1 LIIFAY
7 LLGALWFFLPA
18 GIANGIPVI
27 LAKLPLL
34 RGWNAPLDGGK
45 MYRGKH
51 VLGKNKTWRG
61 LLGGSLLAGLVAL
74 LQYAFN
80 FKLPGFQLVTSPGLA
95 FAIGFLMGFGALI
108 GDAIESF
115 FKRQRDIG
123 PGNAW
128 FPLDQLDYIFG
139 GLLLSYPL
147 AKPSLLL
154 MLTVIIAWFGV
165 HLFSVYAGYLTG
177 LRDKPI

>member
-1 LIIFAY
+1 MIVLAY
-7 LLGALWFFLPA
+7 ILGALWFFLSA
-18 GIANGIPVI
+18 GIANGVPVI
-27 LAKLPLL
+27 LARLPLL
-34 RGWNAPLDGGK
+34 RDWKIPLDCGK
-45 MYRGKH
+45 KYRGKRW
-51 VLGKNKTWRG
+51 LGDNKTWRG
-61 LLGGSLLAGLVAL
+61 LLGGSLLGGLTAL

-128 FPLDQLDYIFG
+128 FPFDQLDYIFG
-139 GLLLSYPL
+139 GLLMSYPL
-147 AKPSLLL
+147 AKPSWLL
-154 MLTVIIAWFGV
+154 MLTVVIAWFGV